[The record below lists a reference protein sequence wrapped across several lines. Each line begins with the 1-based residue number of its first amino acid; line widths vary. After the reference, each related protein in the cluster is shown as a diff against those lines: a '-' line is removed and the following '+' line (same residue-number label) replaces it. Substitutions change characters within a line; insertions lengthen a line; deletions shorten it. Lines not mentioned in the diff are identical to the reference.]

1 MKYKIIVIDVFNTLL
16 NNKYELT
23 EENRNALLYIQKEL
37 GIRVVLTSGRTVAA
51 LKPLAEELNL
61 REYSGY
67 LIPYHGGQ
75 IVNCRSGKVIASH
88 RMATSFVDVLD
99 ARARAE
105 GVTLL
110 AFGRDSIFSTDPH
123 DPLAVKES
131 DICGQPLVS
140 KHPRSSEVI
149 KCSFVGEAEKIA
161 ELEVVMRRDY
171 GDKLNVFRSSET
183 LLECLPSEVQKIKA
197 ISDLL
202 DKLDLSREELV
213 SVGDSYCDVEMIQLA
228 GLGVA
233 VANAREAVKACAD
246 YITTSNEEN
255 GVAHLV
261 DKYIRHEYEAVP
273 FSVEDVNSIVP
284 GTLMESLGIRCTKIA
299 RGYVEA
305 TMPVDIRTRQPMG
318 ILHGGASLAF
328 AETLA
333 GFGSVALCNP
343 GEIQVGLQVSG
354 NHVSS
359 ALEGDVLRGE
369 ASIMHQGRSTHVWSI
384 NIYSTKSGKL
394 ICTCR
399 VLNSILKQ
407 R

>member
-1 MKYKIIVIDVFNTLL
+1 MKYKIIVVDVFNTLL
-16 NNKYELT
+16 NGKCELT
-23 EENRNALLYIQKEL
+23 EENRNALIAIQRDL
-37 GIRVVLTSGRTVAA
+37 GIRVVLTSGRATAA
-51 LKPLAEELNL
+51 LKPLAEELSL
-61 REYSGY
+61 SEYSGY

-75 IVNCRSGKVIASH
+75 VVNCRSGKTIASH
-88 RMATSFVDVLD
+88 RMASSLVDQLE
-99 ARARAE
+99 ARALAE

-110 AFGRDSIFSTDPH
+110 SFCKDSIYATAPA
-123 DPLAVKES
+123 DPLAIQEAE
-131 DICGQPLVS
+131 ICCQPLVPKRPTS
-140 KHPRSSEVI
+140 ADVI
-149 KCSFVGEAEKIA
+149 KCSFVGTTEKIA
-161 ELEVVMRRDY
+161 EMEVVMRRDY
-171 GDKLNVFRSSET
+171 GDRLNIFRSSET
-183 LLECLPSEVQKIKA
+183 LLECLPVEVQKIQA

-202 DKLDLSREELV
+202 DKLDFSRDELI

-233 VANAREAVKACAD
+233 MANAREAVKACAD
-246 YITTSNEEN
+246 YITTSNEES
-255 GVAHLV
+255 GVAHLIE
-261 DKYIRHEYEAVP
+261 KHILNEYEEVP

-284 GTLMESLGIRCTKIA
+284 GTLMDSLGIRCTKIA
-299 RGYVEA
+299 SGYVEA

-318 ILHGGASLAF
+318 ILHGGASLAL

-333 GFGSVALCNP
+333 GFGSVALCKP

-359 ALEGDVLRGE
+359 ALEGDILRGE
-369 ASIMHQGRSTHVWSI
+369 ATIMHQGRSTHVWSI

-399 VLNSILKQ
+399 VLNTILKQ